1 MEYPNQNVQN
11 ATLIWQM
18 NLNYQLKITCVEE
31 DKYNWEMTT
40 EDKKEGD
47 HGPDGHVVWQGAD
60 CKYWEDWKMAVKIIL
75 H

>member
-1 MEYPNQNVQN
+1 
-11 ATLIWQM
+11 M

-47 HGPDGHVVWQGAD
+47 HGPEGHVVSD
-60 CKYWEDWKMAVKIIL
+60 KKLDWNGTRLTVSKKIGR
-75 H
+75 

>member
-1 MEYPNQNVQN
+1 
-11 ATLIWQM
+11 M

-47 HGPDGHVVWQGAD
+47 HGPDGHVVSDKKTGLEWHEAD
-60 CKYWEDWKMAVKIIL
+60 CQQEDWKMTVKIIL

>member
-1 MEYPNQNVQN
+1 
-11 ATLIWQM
+11 M

-47 HGPDGHVVWQGAD
+47 HGPDGHVVSDWNGTGLTVSKKIGRWQ
-60 CKYWEDWKMAVKIIL
+60 
-75 H
+75 